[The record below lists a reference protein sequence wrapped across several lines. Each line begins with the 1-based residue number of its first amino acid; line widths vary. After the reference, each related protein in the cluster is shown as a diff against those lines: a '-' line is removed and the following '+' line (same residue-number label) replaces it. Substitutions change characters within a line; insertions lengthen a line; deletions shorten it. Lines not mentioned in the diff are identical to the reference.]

1 MGGICLGAMAL
12 VVILSAFNG
21 LESLVASLYD
31 SFDPDIKI
39 TATKGKTFSI
49 EEFPEQ
55 DILKL
60 TGVEFGAKSLEETVV
75 IKYNGKQTFATLKGV
90 EQSFI
95 DMNSLD
101 SMMYEGKL
109 VLKDGDLNYMVLGYG
124 IADKIGLYMDKALE
138 PIFVYAARRT
148 KIISSNVASAF
159 KVQPILPAGIFSI
172 NPDFDNEYI
181 LAPFNFAEQVLS
193 YSDRVSAYEIG
204 LAKNS
209 SPEEVKEEVKKL
221 LGENYTVKTRY
232 EQNELIYKTNQT
244 EKWITFLILSFVLV
258 VATFN
263 LVGSL
268 SMLII
273 DKKKDIFILKSMG
286 ATKNMVFKIFL
297 IEGIMISVIGGLL
310 GLFFGATL
318 TWMQQTFGLVPL
330 AGLIVDY
337 YPMEMELF
345 DFVAVFLTVLVIGF
359 GASWFPAKLISTRY
373 YSNLTREN

>member
-1 MGGICLGAMAL
+1 M
-12 VVILSAFNG
+12 
-21 LESLVASLYD
+21 
-31 SFDPDIKI
+31 
-39 TATKGKTFSI
+39 
-49 EEFPEQ
+49 
-55 DILKL
+55 
-60 TGVEFGAKSLEETVV
+60 

-124 IADKIGLYMDKALE
+124 IADKIGLYIDKALE
-138 PIFVYAARRT
+138 PIYVYAARRT

-209 SPEEVKEEVKKL
+209 SPEDVKEEVKKL

-297 IEGIMISVIGGLL
+297 IEGIMISTIGGLI